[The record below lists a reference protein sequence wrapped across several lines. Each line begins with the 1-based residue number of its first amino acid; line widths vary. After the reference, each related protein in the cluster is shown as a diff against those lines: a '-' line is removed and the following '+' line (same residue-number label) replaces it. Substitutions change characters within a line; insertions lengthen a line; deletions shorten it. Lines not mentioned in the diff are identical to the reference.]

1 MFVCDCVGFR
11 PSCPHSS
18 PPVLREKDGGSVG
31 EDKNGEE
38 GGVLREEKKKEESLV
53 SLTQHQQQ
61 QQRFLSTARGLF
73 QGNASTQGHGASSLS
88 TVKNRRRIF
97 SLEPF
102 HQSSIASSRLKR
114 EREDERED
122 EREEEDRTGPFN
134 KKFISGNTL
143 SFFQFWH
150 YSKMYSIISWQKFW
164 VCVRKWFVCEHSL
177 DLCRVK
183 AVTRSDLNMFHQLSS
198 FICYL
203 AIIFIGCCFTP
214 EISLVLIHHR
224 LDSGGREE
232 AEGLHRTEWPQTEQ
246 APPPWWAQPMAAL
259 QPEVG
264 GGWQEVQ
271 SGRPGHQGEVG
282 GRRRLVEGRP
292 ERWSQQITCF
302 YWNLICVRASNSFYF
317 NKLFT

>member
-11 PSCPHSS
+11 PSCPHSRLPVSSLCRHSDS

-31 EDKNGEE
+31 EDKNEEE

-53 SLTQHQQQ
+53 SQTQHQQQ

-73 QGNASTQGHGASSLS
+73 QGNASTPGHGAPGLS
-88 TVKNRRRIF
+88 TAMNRRRIF

-114 EREDERED
+114 EREEERED

-134 KKFISGNTL
+134 KKFISGNTS
-143 SFFQFWH
+143 SFFHFWH
-150 YSKMYSIISWQKFW
+150 YSKMYLIISSRRFW

-183 AVTRSDLNMFHQLSS
+183 AVTWSDLNMFHQLSS
-198 FICYL
+198 FICNSTG
-203 AIIFIGCCFTP
+203 IIFIGCCFTP
-214 EISLVLIHHR
+214 PDLSLVLIHHR

-232 AEGLHRTEWPQTEQ
+232 AEGLHRAEWAQTEQ

-282 GRRRLVEGRP
+282 GQRRLVEGRP

-302 YWNLICVRASNSFYF
+302 I
-317 NKLFT
+317 